1 MRKGPLATA
10 LLAVFAVS
18 ACKAK
23 DQAMNDDLARDIA
36 LASDTGGLSLAPS
49 RGAQMVVSA
58 EERAPEARPRRSPSA
73 RSSRAAPHRTPH
85 RDRVAAHH
93 STEVA
98 SIAAPV
104 PDEAP
109 AAQPIVA
116 PTPTQ
121 GTADNA
127 PTETPGAG
135 ESPRPHPVAVGSY
148 PGSGSGSAST
158 GRGGISIGDVI
169 GAIGAVVIRGGVVDG
184 DHCDPRAE
192 RRRRGAPEILV
203 NNRGPV
209 LRGNF

>member
-1 MRKGPLATA
+1 ML
-10 LLAVFAVS
+10 
-18 ACKAK
+18 
-23 DQAMNDDLARDIA
+23 
-36 LASDTGGLSLAPS
+36 
-49 RGAQMVVSA
+49 
-58 EERAPEARPRRSPSA
+58 
-73 RSSRAAPHRTPH
+73 
-85 RDRVAAHH
+85 
-93 STEVA
+93 
-98 SIAAPV
+98 
-104 PDEAP
+104 
-109 AAQPIVA
+109 QPIVA

-135 ESPRPHPVAVGSY
+135 ESPRPHPVTVGSY

-158 GRGGISIGDVI
+158 GHGGGGISIGDVI

-192 RRRRGAPEILV
+192 RRRRGTPEILV